1 MSNFNQHFFDETV
14 VLRKKFNKSTDM
26 TNMQR
31 NGKVESVKKQEY
43 TKNPNNMNNR
53 KLDESSE
60 SERINK
66 VEKSI
71 SKIIMQARL
80 ALSLSQKDLAQK
92 INQKPQVIMDYENG
106 KAIPNPQILGK
117 MQRIL
122 KVKLLGKK
130 ETLGQPLNSG
140 K

>member
-1 MSNFNQHFFDETV
+1 MSNFNNHFFDETV
-14 VLRKKFNKSTDM
+14 VLKKKFNKERDM
-26 TNMQR
+26 TNMKR
-31 NGKVESVKKQEY
+31 NGQVESVKRDDH

-53 KLDESSE
+53 KLDDSNEAQS
-60 SERINK
+60 INK

-80 ALSLSQKDLAQK
+80 AHSMSQKELAQK
-92 INQKPQVIMDYENG
+92 INQKPQVIMEYENG
-106 KAIPNPQILGK
+106 KAVPNPQILSK
-117 MQRIL
+117 IQRII

-130 ETLGQPLNSG
+130 ETLGMPLNG